1 MSPRNA
7 TQPVAGVVATTPASA
22 AHDEPRAAAAAGPLV
37 GLKVVEVAG
46 IGPGPYA
53 GMLLAD
59 LGAEVV
65 RVGRPGMDDAGA
77 GDPTLRNRRSIT
89 LDLKKPEAVEI
100 VLKLVERS
108 DVLLEG
114 FRPGVAERLGIGPD
128 VCCKRNPRL
137 VYARIT
143 GWGQQGPLAQT
154 AGHDINYIALS
165 GLLHQIGARDGKPVP
180 PLNVV
185 GDYGGGGLMAAFGI
199 LAALFE
205 RQRSGRGQVVD
216 TAMIDSSVSFL
227 AAMIGLR
234 GQGYWRDATGA
245 NFLSGAAHFYDTYQT
260 RDGKWLAVGAIEP
273 QFHALL
279 IQKLGLDP
287 SEFAAGVGF
296 AGSPYDE
303 LVDDVWPVLKA
314 KLAAAIAR
322 HTRAELEQMFAGT
335 DACITPVLSIEEAA
349 RHPHNVARS
358 VYIEVDGVTQNSPVP
373 RFSRTVAAT
382 PRPPSV
388 PGEHAEAILAELG
401 YAEDVVASLR
411 GSGAVRE

>member
-1 MSPRNA
+1 MPPPNA
-7 TQPVAGVVATTPASA
+7 MQALPEAHARVAAS
-22 AHDEPRAAAAAGPLV
+22 AGPLS
-37 GLKVVEVAG
+37 GLKVVEIAG

-59 LGAEVV
+59 LGAEVT
-65 RVGRPGMDDAGA
+65 RVGRVGMDDG
-77 GDPTLRNRRSIT
+77 GTSDPTLRNRRSIT
-89 LDLKKPEAVEI
+89 LNLKKADAVEI
-100 VLKLVERS
+100 VLRMVERS

-114 FRPGVAERLGIGPD
+114 FRPGVAERLGIGPE

-143 GWGQQGPLAQT
+143 GWGQQGPLAHT

-165 GLLHQIGARDGKPVP
+165 GLLHQIGGRDGKPVP

-216 TAMIDSSVSFL
+216 TAMVDSSVSFL

-234 GQGYWRDATGA
+234 GQGLWRDDTGA
-245 NFLSGAAHFYDTYQT
+245 NFLSGAAHFYNTYQT

-279 IQKLGLDP
+279 IEKLGLDP
-287 SEFAAGVGF
+287 RTFSAGVGF

-303 LVDDVWPVLKA
+303 LVDDVWPDLKQR
-314 KLAAAIAR
+314 LAAAIGK

-335 DACITPVLSIEEAA
+335 DACITPVLSMEEAA
-349 RHPHNVARS
+349 HHPHNLARAA
-358 VYIEVDGVTQNSPVP
+358 YIEVDGVTQNAPVP
-373 RFSRTVAAT
+373 RFSRTTPGA
-382 PRPPSV
+382 PRPPST
-388 PGEHAEAILAELG
+388 PGEHASAILTELG
-401 YAEDVVASLR
+401 YRDEDITTLR
-411 GSGAVRE
+411 SGGAVPG

>member
-1 MSPRNA
+1 MQPRNLV
-7 TQPVAGVVATTPASA
+7 P
-22 AHDEPRAAAAAGPLV
+22 PRIDAAAANDRAPSARAAVASGPLA
-37 GLKVVEVAG
+37 GLKVVEIAG
-46 IGPGPYA
+46 IGPGPFA

-59 LGAEVV
+59 LGAEVT
-65 RVGRPGMDDAGA
+65 RVGRLGMDDAGA
-77 GDPTLRNRRSIT
+77 ADPTLRNRRSIT
-89 LDLKKPEAVEI
+89 LDLKQPDAVEI
-100 VLKLVERS
+100 VLRLVERS

-128 VCCKRNPRL
+128 VCSKRNPRL
-137 VYARIT
+137 IYARIT
-143 GWGQQGPLAQT
+143 GWGQQGPLAQA

-165 GLLHQIGARDGKPVP
+165 GLLHQIGGRDGKPVP

-216 TAMIDSSVSFL
+216 TAMVDSSVSFL

-279 IQKLGLDP
+279 IAKLGLDP
-287 SEFAAGVGF
+287 QTFARGVGF
-296 AGSPYDE
+296 TGSPYDE
-303 LVDDVWPVLKA
+303 LVEDVWPALKEQ
-314 KLAAAIAR
+314 LAAAIAR
-322 HTRAELEQMFAGT
+322 HTRDELEQMFAGV
-335 DACITPVLSIEEAA
+335 DACITPVLSMEEAA

-358 VYIEVDGVTQNSPVP
+358 VFIEVDGKLQNAPVP
-373 RFSRTVAAT
+373 RFSRTAPAA
-382 PRPPSV
+382 PRPPSA

-401 YAEDVVASLR
+401 YRDEEIKSLR
-411 GSGAVRE
+411 SGGALPK